1 MPGLDGPRLESPPM
15 ASDTNTGLAR
25 AAFNSLLIIALG
37 CGIQAYA
44 APSVVVS
51 CPARTAA
58 APDCSLRWLVA
69 FGSLPVRQIPLPALQ
84 SVDQVE
90 AVRSGPSDGR
100 RGGDAGFTVYLRT
113 ATGRTRAVTQAEWE
127 ELRRF
132 REPIVQYLKDE
143 HAPPLYVTMWPNAV
157 PWGWFASV
165 IIGLGLLQ
173 GAIVL
178 VQLLRRARASSS
190 NSTLLSDQQ

>member
-1 MPGLDGPRLESPPM
+1 M
-15 ASDTNTGLAR
+15 ASDANTGLGR
-25 AAFNSLLIIALG
+25 AAFNSVLIIALG

-58 APDCSLRWLVA
+58 GPDCSLRWLVA
-69 FGSLPVRQIPLPALQ
+69 FGSLPVRRIPLPALQ

-113 ATGRTRAVTQAEWE
+113 ATGRTRAVTQAGWE
-127 ELRRF
+127 ELRTF
-132 REPIVQYLKDE
+132 RDPIVQYLKDE
-143 HAPPLYVTMWPNAV
+143 HAPPLHVTMWPNAV

-165 IIGLGLLQ
+165 VIGLGLLQ

-190 NSTLLSDQQ
+190 NSTPLSAQQ

>member
-1 MPGLDGPRLESPPM
+1 M
-15 ASDTNTGLAR
+15 ASDADTGLTR
-25 AAFNSLLIIALG
+25 GAFNSLLIIALG
-37 CGIQAYA
+37 CGIQSYA
-44 APSVVVS
+44 APAVAVS

-69 FGSLPVRQIPLPALQ
+69 FGSLPVRRIPLPALQ
-84 SVDQVE
+84 AVDQVE

-100 RGGDAGFTVYLRT
+100 RGGNAGFTVYLRT

-127 ELRRF
+127 ELRTF
-132 REPIVQYLKDE
+132 RDPIVQYLKDK

-157 PWGWFASV
+157 PWGWFASA

-173 GAIVL
+173 GASVM

-190 NSTLLSDQQ
+190 DSTPLDRA